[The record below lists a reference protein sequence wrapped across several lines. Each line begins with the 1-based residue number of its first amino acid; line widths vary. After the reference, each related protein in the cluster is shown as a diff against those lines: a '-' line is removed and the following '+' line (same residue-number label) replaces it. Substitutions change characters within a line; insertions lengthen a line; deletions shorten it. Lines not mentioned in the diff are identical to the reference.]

1 MVKKIVLLL
10 PIIAIS
16 IIIGLLG
23 LLFIPSEI
31 KNKNLDF
38 SKGTIKIDEKIMN
51 VELADSES
59 ERQRWLTFRNER
71 LGPDSGLLLIYD
83 NPDLYSLWLLNIR
96 YPLDLIWLDQFGDVV
111 YIKENANPC
120 DNILDASVCTFKNTI
135 PAKFVLTTDSGF
147 VSKNN
152 ITSNSRL
159 ELLSI

>member
-135 PAKFVLTTDSGF
+135 PAKFVLATDSGF
-147 VSKNN
+147 VSNNN